1 MWDLAD
7 LGVPHDRVRRADQPL
22 RYGRPRPRRPRL
34 HHLAPPDPALPA
46 FERIQKLV
54 QGSVQHREGR
64 IVQQPADAIVEE
76 IFRTL
81 RDEGWLDHLRP
92 GGGRGAEGEAT
103 VGAAGPARPRTRR
116 PPVIPLEYRLRDS
129 VRLEPTTDGT
139 CRVVSEL
146 PLSVVTV
153 NAAAARLLEQ
163 TRHGASIADIAAGLR
178 TAEERVFTLCE
189 YFRGRGILE
198 VGRTAADPDFAPSVT
213 VIVPT
218 RDRAAD
224 LDDCLRAL
232 AHLDYPR
239 DRLEVIVVDDGSADP
254 AAVAG
259 AVARH
264 GGRLLANERN
274 RGPSYSRN
282 RAAREA
288 AGEIL
293 AFVDS
298 DCVAGP
304 GWLRELTPYFSWE
317 RVGAV
322 GGRTT
327 GYYTESRLD
336 RYEEV
341 ASPLDMG
348 TRLLLEARGTDTF
361 YVPTCNLL
369 VRRSVYQDMGGLR
382 EDLLVGEDVDL
393 CWRLRA
399 RGAYLVYA
407 PEGTVRHKH
416 RNRLG
421 AMLRRRA
428 DYGTSEATLHALH
441 PDKRK
446 RFPLAPAPLATV
458 AILSAA
464 VIGLE
469 PRLLPVCLAPPLWD
483 GARRALHLRRKG
495 IDLPAGACG
504 SPCSAVTSPCSTS
517 CTSTSC
523 GTTSRRWPQPV
534 SSPRASGCSPPS
546 PSCTPR
552 PSTTPPGGL
561 ASATPRTSGTT
572 WRSTPRT
579 RVASSAG
586 CVRSRTFRSYLPGD
600 PAEPLLAVGSERR
613 GSSCACCCSP
623 ASLVAARP
631 PSSWSWR
638 SGPPP
643 RVCASA

>member
-1 MWDLAD
+1 
-7 LGVPHDRVRRADQPL
+7 
-22 RYGRPRPRRPRL
+22 
-34 HHLAPPDPALPA
+34 
-46 FERIQKLV
+46 
-54 QGSVQHREGR
+54 
-64 IVQQPADAIVEE
+64 
-76 IFRTL
+76 
-81 RDEGWLDHLRP
+81 
-92 GGGRGAEGEAT
+92 
-103 VGAAGPARPRTRR
+103 
-116 PPVIPLEYRLRDS
+116 VIPLEYRLRDS
-129 VRLEPTTDGT
+129 VRLKPTADGT

-153 NAAAARLLEQ
+153 NASAAWLLER
-163 TRHGASIADIAAGLR
+163 TRHGDSIADIAAGLR
-178 TAEERVFTLCE
+178 TSEERIFSLCE
-189 YFRGRGILE
+189 YFRSRGILE
-198 VGRTAADPDFAPSVT
+198 VGRTAADPDFTPSVT

-224 LDDCLRAL
+224 LDDCLRSL
-232 AHLDYPR
+232 AHLDYPS

-288 AGEIL
+288 VGEIL

-304 GWLRELTPYFSWE
+304 GWLRELTPYFSWD

-348 TRLLLEARGTDTF
+348 TRLLLEARVTDTF

-407 PEGTVRHKH
+407 PEGAVRHRH

-428 DYGTSEATLHALH
+428 DYGSSEATLHALH

-446 RFPLAPAPLATV
+446 RFPLALAPLATV

-495 IDLPAGACG
+495 IDLPARHVWFSVLRGHLSMLYFVYFHLVRYYLALLAAAG
-504 SPCSAVTSPCSTS
+504 LLAPGIWLLTAFAVLYAATVDYFT
-517 CTSTSC
+517 
-523 GTTSRRWPQPV
+523 RR
-534 SSPRASGCSPPS
+534 PRIGYLTYLGYYLAEHAAYQSGVI
-546 PSCTPR
+546 R
-552 PSTTPPGGL
+552 
-561 ASATPRTSGTT
+561 
-572 WRSTPRT
+572 
-579 RVASSAG
+579 G
-586 CVRSRTFRSYLPGD
+586 CVRSRTFRSYLPAIQRSCSWQLG
-600 PAEPLLAVGSERR
+600 PSER
-613 GSSCACCCSP
+613 
-623 ASLVAARP
+623 
-631 PSSWSWR
+631 
-638 SGPPP
+638 
-643 RVCASA
+643 